1 MNQLIDFNM
10 WEHKCMVLF
19 QIFRPADLIRR
30 FTDSSRVDQK
40 KSGTIAANNL
50 VNSGYQFSD
59 RDGDT
64 EVGRDGQVL
73 GKPGKAWKGRDLSVF
88 SVHRNYKREDTKNAR
103 CSP

>member
-1 MNQLIDFNM
+1 MI
-10 WEHKCMVLF
+10 LF

-50 VNSGYQFSD
+50 VNSGYQFSN

-73 GKPGKAWKGRDLSVF
+73 GKPGKAGIYPFFLSIVITKEKIQKTPG
-88 SVHRNYKREDTKNAR
+88 VVRNRKDIRITG
-103 CSP
+103 

>member
-1 MNQLIDFNM
+1 
-10 WEHKCMVLF
+10 MVLF

-64 EVGRDGQVL
+64 EVGRDGRYWESLERQ
-73 GKPGKAWKGRDLSVF
+73 GFIRFFCPS
-88 SVHRNYKREDTKNAR
+88 
-103 CSP
+103 